1 MAPSIPLPYTIF
13 FLWIEPIFTLAGAF
27 LAWFQPATYLAL
39 THAASAPQKL
49 VGLPIATLVSL
60 LQLGNLYLAFAVIE
74 ASVLRATTDL
84 NVWRALLISLL
95 IADFGHLLS
104 CYPLGLDLY
113 YDVRKWTA
121 IAYGSYLFVY
131 IGASFRISFLLN
143 IGFQGPKRG
152 KRTARKSIK
161 AARQDELLAT
171 PTPTVAQL
179 SRTPAQSTRRRK
191 SKATSSS

>member
-13 FLWIEPIFTLAGAF
+13 FLWVEPISTLVGAF
-27 LAWFQPATYLAL
+27 FACFQPTTYLTL
-39 THAASAPQKL
+39 LHAASVPEKL
-49 VGLPIATLVSL
+49 VGLPVATLVSL
-60 LQLGNLYLAFAVIE
+60 LQLGNLYLAFAIIE

-84 NVWRALLISLL
+84 NVWRALLIGLL

-113 YDVRKWTA
+113 YDVRKWNA
-121 IAYGSYLFVY
+121 IAYGNYLFVY

-143 IGFQGPKRG
+143 IGFQGPKRA
-152 KRTARKSIK
+152 KRATRKSIK
-161 AARQDELLAT
+161 PARQDELLAT
-171 PTPTVAQL
+171 PTPTAAQL

-191 SKATSSS
+191 SKAASSS